1 MRMCLLLDV
10 HTTDVR
16 YHTTKSTKRG
26 RLSAEAMVGQEKNE
40 KTQKYGV
47 KSAWNISITVST
59 TGKRTWRKCD
69 TPGKLRKGANLEVD
83 DIVEEVS
90 GATEERL
97 SPAHILSI
105 THHDFK

>member
-1 MRMCLLLDV
+1 M
-10 HTTDVR
+10 
-16 YHTTKSTKRG
+16 
-26 RLSAEAMVGQEKNE
+26 
-40 KTQKYGV
+40 

-105 THHDFK
+105 THRDFSEILESTHPPFVIGNSALFTPYCQARAIKDSMLGVH